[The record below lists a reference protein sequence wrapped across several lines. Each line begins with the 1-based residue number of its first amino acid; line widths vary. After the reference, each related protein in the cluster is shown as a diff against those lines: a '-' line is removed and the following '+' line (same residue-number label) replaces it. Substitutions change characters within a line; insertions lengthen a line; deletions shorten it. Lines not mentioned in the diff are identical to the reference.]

1 VSKPKLP
8 SPAMLLACLA
18 LFAVLVGTGYAAGA
32 HPATASAAKKPKQ
45 GPRGKRG
52 PTGPQ
57 GATGA
62 TGPKGATGPAGPT
75 GPKGAT
81 GDKGAQGPKGDTG
94 APGAP
99 GKQGETGPAGPV
111 EITYVTGKTITV
123 PPLTIGNAFA
133 TCPTGMSVTGGG
145 VLSVTSKYNEM
156 DVDTSYPESSTT
168 WKVFVSNIS
177 GAPQTIRAYAIC
189 VTATSISTVVAP

>member
-1 VSKPKLP
+1 VSKLKLP
-8 SPAMLLACLA
+8 SPAMLLVCVALLAVLA
-18 LFAVLVGTGYAAGA
+18 LPGYAAAGQ
-32 HPATASAAKKPKQ
+32 ATGSATKAKPKH
-45 GPRGKRG
+45 GPRGKQG
-52 PTGPQ
+52 PAGPQ
-57 GATGA
+57 GATGPA
-62 TGPKGATGPAGPT
+62 GAKGATGEKGP
-75 GPKGAT
+75 
-81 GDKGAQGPKGDTG
+81 QGPKGDTG

-99 GKQGETGPAGPV
+99 GKQGDPGKQGEPGNQGEPGPV
-111 EITYVTGKTITV
+111 NLTYVTGKLITV

-177 GAPQTIRAYAIC
+177 GISQEIRAYAIC
-189 VTATSISTVVAP
+189 ATATSVSTVLTP